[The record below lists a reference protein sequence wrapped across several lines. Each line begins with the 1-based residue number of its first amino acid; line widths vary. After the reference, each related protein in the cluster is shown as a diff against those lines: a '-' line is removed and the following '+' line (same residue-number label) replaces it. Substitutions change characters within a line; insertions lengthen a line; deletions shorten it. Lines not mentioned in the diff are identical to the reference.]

1 MIELVW
7 DAGRLGTAT
16 APSGMSVTVGEQA
29 HFSPDDLLAMAAA
42 GCLMRTFLRLAENAH
57 LTVLSYAANARAEPA
72 CQSGADPHVTVHAYV
87 VAPSRADEAA
97 LAKLCDESARNS
109 PIVKLLGD
117 RVTVTSEVRVLCE
130 TEATGG

>member
-7 DAGRLGTAT
+7 DAGRLGTAVG
-16 APSGMSVTVGEQA
+16 PSGMSVTVGEQA

-42 GCLMRTFLRLAENAH
+42 SCLMRTFLRLAENAH

-72 CQSGADPHVTVHAYV
+72 CESGADAHITVHTYV
-87 VAPSRADEAA
+87 VAPSRADESA
-97 LAKLCDESARNS
+97 LAKLCDESVRKS
-109 PIVKLLGD
+109 PIVQLLGY

-130 TEATGG
+130 TGAAGG